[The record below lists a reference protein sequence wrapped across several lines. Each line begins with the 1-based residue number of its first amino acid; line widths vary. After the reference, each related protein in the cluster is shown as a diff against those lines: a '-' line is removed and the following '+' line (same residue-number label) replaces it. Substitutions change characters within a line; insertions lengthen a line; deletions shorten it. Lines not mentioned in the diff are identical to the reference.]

1 MQNLTAE
8 QMMQRPEV
16 LAYLSELAA
25 DIAAHGGLDGKTMEQ
40 AVQEAHDRRQLF
52 AAEMAAGET
61 RRAKMARTAL
71 CTSVWIDVTVQHSK
85 EKMVRACEWIEAGR
99 A

>member
-40 AVQEAHDRRQLF
+40 AVQEAHDRRHSF
-52 AAEMAAGET
+52 AEEMAAGT
-61 RRAKMARTAL
+61 TQRTKMARKAL
-71 CTSVWIDVTVQHSK
+71 CTSAWIDATVRRSK
-85 EKMVRACEWIEAGR
+85 ERLVMDCEWIEAGR
-99 A
+99 E